1 MRREIER
8 EREPEIEI
16 ERREEEAEREE
27 RVIEIKKCKVKK
39 EEIFMMKLIGNRI
52 ITTDRMYIPV

>member
-27 RVIEIKKCKVKK
+27 RVIGIKKFKVKK
-39 EEIFMMKLIGNRI
+39 EGIFTMELIRNRTI
-52 ITTDRMYIPV
+52 STDRMYIPV